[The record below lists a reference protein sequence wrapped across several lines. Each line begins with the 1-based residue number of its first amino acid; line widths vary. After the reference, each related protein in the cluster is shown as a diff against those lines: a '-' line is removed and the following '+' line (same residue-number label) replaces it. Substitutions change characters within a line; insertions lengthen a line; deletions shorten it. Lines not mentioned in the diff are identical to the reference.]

1 MQKNVDLKNFI
12 LRIFVAKCWDL
23 KRRLSLYTV
32 IYLPAAVSFD
42 IGKQDEVKT
51 KKIFNVI
58 ADRCRPWRQVQKNFY
73 LSTSIKLERQIH
85 IFLFKNVANL

>member
-1 MQKNVDLKNFI
+1 M
-12 LRIFVAKCWDL
+12 
-23 KRRLSLYTV
+23 
-32 IYLPAAVSFD
+32 SFD

-85 IFLFKNVANL
+85 IILFN

>member
-1 MQKNVDLKNFI
+1 M
-12 LRIFVAKCWDL
+12 
-23 KRRLSLYTV
+23 
-32 IYLPAAVSFD
+32 SFD

-51 KKIFNVI
+51 KKIFNLI

-85 IFLFKNVANL
+85 IILFKNVGKLKVDSLEVRLVGPIVSPVFQNKLNTM